1 MNLAICDEST
11 KFLNAF
17 RVELYKLNP
26 EISLACYTDYEK
38 LASAL
43 EIIDFDAI
51 IINTEINQESGIDFA
66 AEMVQKNPNLEVI
79 FVANTIANYS
89 QAIFSHA
96 DILRPFALLVK
107 PVSRA
112 FMHSIIKMLETSLK
126 NNCRSTFVVKISSR
140 EIITLHYSEIKY
152 VEYSNR
158 ISTIHTDT
166 DVIKCR
172 KSISFFDEILSKPFF
187 CMPQNR

>member
-1 MNLAICDEST
+1 VNLAICDEST

-26 EISLACYTDYEK
+26 EISLVCYTDYEK

-79 FVANTIANYS
+79 FTANTVANYS

-112 FMHSIIKMLETSLK
+112 FMHSIIKMLEASLK
-126 NNCRSTFVVKISSR
+126 NNCRSTFVIKISSH
-140 EIITLHYSEIKY
+140 EIITLHCSAIVFQRYIQTRMS
-152 VEYSNR
+152 SNAGKAFH
-158 ISTIHTDT
+158 SLM
-166 DVIKCR
+166 KSCR
-172 KSISFFDEILSKPFF
+172 KIFL
-187 CMPQNR
+187 CMPQKA